1 MCPPEDASARP
12 MDDGAPLP
20 PQALFLKRLVLALA
34 VVMIGGFL
42 ALIVTLVVKLSVEP
56 RILPESL
63 TLPEGA
69 RATAFTQGDN
79 WFAVVTD
86 DDRILIYD
94 RDSGVLV
101 QTVRIER

>member
-1 MCPPEDASARP
+1 MSSP
-12 MDDGAPLP
+12 DGPAGDSAPLP
-20 PQALFLKRLVLALA
+20 PQALFLKRLVLVLA
-34 VVMIGGFL
+34 VVMIAGFL
-42 ALIVTLVVKLSVEP
+42 ALIATLIVKLSVEP

-63 TLPEGA
+63 TLPDGA
-69 RATAFTQGDN
+69 RATAFTQGPD

-94 RDSGVLV
+94 RESGVLV

>member
-1 MCPPEDASARP
+1 MRSPDSPVDDA
-12 MDDGAPLP
+12 APLP

-34 VVMIGGFL
+34 VVMIAGFL
-42 ALIVTLVVKLSVEP
+42 ALIVTLIVKLSVEP
-56 RILPESL
+56 RILPDSL

-69 RATAFTQGDN
+69 RALAFTQGPD

-86 DDRILIYD
+86 DERILIYD

-101 QTVRIER
+101 QTLRIER

>member
-1 MCPPEDASARP
+1 MSPPEDGSLHVA
-12 MDDGAPLP
+12 DDAPLP

-42 ALIVTLVVKLSVEP
+42 ALIATLIVKLSVEP
-56 RILPESL
+56 KILPDAV

-69 RATAFTQGDN
+69 RAVAFTQGDN
-79 WFAVVTD
+79 WFAVVSD

-94 RDSGVLV
+94 RETGVLV
-101 QTVRIER
+101 QELRIDY